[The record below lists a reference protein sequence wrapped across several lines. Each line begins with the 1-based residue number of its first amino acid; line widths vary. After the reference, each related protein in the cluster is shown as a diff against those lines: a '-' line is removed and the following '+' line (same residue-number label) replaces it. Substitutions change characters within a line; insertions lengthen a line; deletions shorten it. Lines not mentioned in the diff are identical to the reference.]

1 MIIEETRVLQGKMI
15 ILEQIAEQKPSPH
28 VYGFEPMQKKNPG
41 HPNGSRLL
49 KCSYA
54 LLHQLN

>member
-28 VYGFEPMQKKNPG
+28 VYGFEPMQKKKPRS
-41 HPNGSRLL
+41 PKWFKAIKVLL
-49 KCSYA
+49 CTPAST
-54 LLHQLN
+54 